1 MKLLLK
7 DVGDQTIVITGASS
21 GIGLATA
28 RLAAD
33 RGAREVLAARSA
45 DGLRTAADRIRD
57 RGGEV
62 ATVVADV
69 ANQHDVR
76 HVAEIAVHRFG
87 GFDTWINNA
96 AVSVYGAV
104 DTVPL
109 EDQRRVFETN
119 YWGVVHGSLVALEHL
134 KHRGGAIV
142 NLGSILA
149 ERAFPLQGAYSA
161 SKHAIK
167 GFTDA
172 LRMEVMHG
180 GIPVSVTLIKPS
192 GIDTP
197 YDEHAANYLPK
208 RPRNPPPMYAPEV
221 VAKAILHAAEHPLR
235 ELTVGG
241 AGRLLETVDRWLPGL
256 TDAVMARVLPRT
268 QQSREPASERG
279 PDGLYAAAGDGRE
292 RSGKDYFVFERSAY
306 TWAALN
312 PSVVAMGLAALAGV
326 AFARAGG
333 RRRRR
338 PSSGPEAA
346 GSASGPA
353 DAESLIQAP
362 DGPR

>member
-1 MKLLLK
+1 MTPVLK
-7 DVGDQTIVITGASS
+7 TVGDQSIVITGASS

-28 RLAAD
+28 RLAAG
-33 RGAREVLAARSA
+33 RGARVVLAARSP

-69 ANQHDVR
+69 AREHDVR
-76 HVAEIAVHRFG
+76 RIAEIAVHRFG

-96 AVSVYGAV
+96 GVSVYGAL
-104 DTVPL
+104 DKVPL
-109 EDQRRVFETN
+109 EDQRQVFETN

-134 KHRGGAIV
+134 RHRGGAIINV
-142 NLGSILA
+142 GSILS

-172 LRMEVMHG
+172 LRAEVVHDG
-180 GIPVSVTLIKPS
+180 LPVSITLVKPA

-197 YDEHAANYLPK
+197 YPEHAANHLPMT
-208 RPRNPPPMYAPEV
+208 PRNPPPMYAPDV
-221 VAKAILHAAEHPLR
+221 VANAILHTAEHPLR
-235 ELTVGG
+235 EVTVGG
-241 AGRLLETVDRWLPGL
+241 SGRLLETLDRWLPGL
-256 TDAVMARVLPRT
+256 TETVMAHVLPSR
-268 QQSREPASERG
+268 QQSSEPADEHG
-279 PDGLYAAAGDGRE
+279 PDGLRAAAGDGRE
-292 RSGKDYFVFERSAY
+292 RSGKDYLVFERSAY

-326 AFARAGG
+326 ALARASG
-333 RRRRR
+333 RRRR
-338 PSSGPEAA
+338 
-346 GSASGPA
+346 
-353 DAESLIQAP
+353 
-362 DGPR
+362 